1 MGVINT
7 AAYWTSS
14 GENISVVF
22 GQKVT
27 RDTMVKKLTGL
38 VTPAECERRTIACL
52 STLLFVKGA
61 FDNTQ
66 HFVEQKFQREMVS
79 SLAHMATSSMYILP
93 DIPPL
98 LDSTEFGNLKPK
110 LTYYQQAIPSAFGMP
125 LYHAISQ
132 VSPVHFEGWN
142 V

>member
-1 MGVINT
+1 MVNLFKEKLTKYYSLFLTLLNKTKYGNHSSKNARQPYWDRMAMLLFISVMRMRNNKLFSWMGVINT

-14 GENISVVF
+14 GGNLSVIF

-66 HFVEQKFQREMVS
+66 HFVE
-79 SLAHMATSSMYILP
+79 
-93 DIPPL
+93 
-98 LDSTEFGNLKPK
+98 
-110 LTYYQQAIPSAFGMP
+110 
-125 LYHAISQ
+125 
-132 VSPVHFEGWN
+132 
-142 V
+142 